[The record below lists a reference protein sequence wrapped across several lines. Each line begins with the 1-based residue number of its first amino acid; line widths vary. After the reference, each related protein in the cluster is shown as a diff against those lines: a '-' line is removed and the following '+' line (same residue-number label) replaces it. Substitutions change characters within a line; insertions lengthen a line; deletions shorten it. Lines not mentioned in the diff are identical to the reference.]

1 MSHFNEHTLEM
12 AIMELF
18 EQQGYS
24 YMNGETIHKE
34 QTEVLLRDDLRMYL
48 MDRYAQEGITSL
60 EVERVMAKLT
70 ADNGAPLYEQN
81 AQTYRLMTEGFAIK
95 REDASLPDLFVEV
108 IDFKDVDR
116 NIFKIVNQLEI
127 KGLERRIPDGIVY
140 VNGLPVVV
148 LEFKSAVKEDTTI
161 MNAYTQLTVRYRR
174 DIPELFRYN
183 AFVVISDGVNNKYGT
198 LFTPYEFFYA
208 WRKVERTDK
217 ANDGIDSLHTM
228 MKGLFRKDRLLSVMK
243 DFVFFPDTSKSER
256 KIVCRYPQFFATHR
270 LYENILEHSH
280 INLHGDGKGGTYF
293 GATGCGK
300 SLTMLFLTR
309 MLMRSR
315 HMASPTIVL
324 ITDRTDLDD
333 QLSAQFVNAKQFIG
347 DETVVNVETREEL
360 GKKLRG
366 RKSGGVF
373 LTTIQKFSEDINL
386 LSDRANIICISD
398 EAHRSQT
405 NVEQNVTITDKGVKR
420 SYGFAKYLHDSLPN
434 ATYVGFT
441 GTPIDATIDV
451 FGDVV
456 DSYTMTE
463 SVADGITRRI
473 VYEGRAAK
481 VFADHKQL
489 EAIEA
494 YYKECEEQGANE
506 YQIEE
511 SKKAVTQM
519 NKILGD
525 PNRLAVVARDFIEH
539 YEKRIEEGS
548 TVCGKA
554 MFVCSSREIAYD
566 LYKQIIA
573 LRPEWEEKIGSED
586 QTPVERIRL
595 VMTREKDDDPKLRE
609 LIGSDEDRKALDV
622 LFKNPDSN
630 FKIAIVVSM
639 WITGFDVPCLDTMY
653 IDKPLQKH
661 TLVQT
666 ISRVNRVYEGKDKGL
681 VVDYIGIKSNMNNA
695 LKQYAGGGDMG
706 DNVETIEQ
714 SVTMVK
720 DELDIL
726 RRMFHTFDY
735 SKFSTG
741 TPLEQLECLK
751 HAAEFVQVTEKTQN
765 QFMGHAK
772 KLKSAFN
779 LCSNHES
786 ISDKDHEDVHFFTG
800 VRSIIYKLTK
810 GDAPDASQ
818 MNRKVSQM
826 IAEAL
831 KSDGVEEVA
840 QVNANTK
847 DLDLLSEDY
856 MTRLEKLKL
865 PNTKVKLM
873 EKLLRTVITDFKK
886 VNKMKGV
893 DFTKRL
899 NALVQRYNDRSD
911 NAVFAEEVLNEVAK
925 QMAELLK
932 EVNKE
937 KKSFKDL
944 GITYEEK
951 AFYDILKEIAH
962 KFGFEYPEDKL
973 LTLAAAVKKMV
984 DDKSKYTDWAN
995 RSDIK
1000 AELQMDLIL
1009 ILAEHGYPPVPQ
1021 DEVFKE
1027 IFEQAEN
1034 FKKYE
1039 QADENDTGKTA
1050 PVISMYPQ
1058 FEEQEGM
1065 MMAAEP
1071 FECYKWNRFDQ
1082 DIIDFFGGDK
1092 TILVGCT
1099 KNKKQKDWILTHNIY
1114 NVRLGK
1120 TKGSMEE
1127 HREMFGRTSL
1137 LVLYEFGKP
1146 DKLSAY
1152 TVAGHKEMG
1161 KEELK
1166 AMDYPNKNPRRSY
1179 MTFSIEP
1186 LDIDLSLLVNHRLIE
1201 KLIEINPGN
1210 EKGTPVFIEP

>member
-24 YMNGETIHKE
+24 YVNGETIHKE
-34 QTEVLLRDDLRMYL
+34 LSEVLLKDDLRMYL
-48 MDRYAQEGITSL
+48 TDRYADEGITPL

-70 ADNGAPLYEQN
+70 ADNGVPLYQQN
-81 AQTYRLMTEGFAIK
+81 AYTYRLITEGFTIK
-95 REDASLPDLFVEV
+95 REDASQPDLFVEV

-116 NIFKIVNQLEI
+116 NIFKVVNQLEI
-127 KGLERRIPDGIVY
+127 KGAEKRIPDGIVY
-140 VNGLPVVV
+140 LNGLPVVV

-174 DIPELFRYN
+174 DIPDLFRYN

-198 LFTPYEFFYA
+198 MFTPYEFFYA
-208 WRKVERTDK
+208 WRKVEQTDK

-228 MKGLFRKDRLLSVMK
+228 MQGLFRKERLLSVIK
-243 DFVFFPDTSKSER
+243 DFVFFPDTSKNER
-256 KIVCRYPQFFATHR
+256 KIVCRYPQFFATHS
-270 LYENILEHSH
+270 LYDSILEHSH

-315 HMASPTIVL
+315 HLASPTIVL

-333 QLSAQFVNAKQFIG
+333 QLSVQFVNAKQFIG
-347 DETVVNVETREEL
+347 DETVINVETRKEL
-360 GKKLRG
+360 GKLLRG
-366 RKSGGVF
+366 RMSGGVF
-373 LTTIQKFSEDINL
+373 LTTIQKFSEDTDL

-405 NVEQNVTITDKGVKR
+405 NITQNITITDKGVKR

-481 VFADHKQL
+481 VFVDHRKLQ
-489 EAIEA
+489 EIEK
-494 YYKECEEQGANE
+494 YYQQCFDAGTNE

-519 NKILGD
+519 DKIIGD
-525 PNRLAVVARDFIEH
+525 QNRLAAVAKDFVEH
-539 YEKRIEEGS
+539 YEKRIEEGG

-554 MFVCSSREIAYD
+554 MFVCSNRQIAYD
-566 LYKQIIA
+566 LYKQIID
-573 LRPEWEEKIGSED
+573 LRPEWKAEKIKM
-586 QTPVERIRL
+586 
-595 VMTREKDDDPKLRE
+595 VMTRSKDDDNTLYN
-609 LIGSDEDRKALDV
+609 LLGNDDDRKKLD
-622 LFKNPDSN
+622 LKFKDPESE
-630 FKIAIVVSM
+630 FKIAIVVDM

-653 IDKPLQKH
+653 IDKPLQSH
-661 TLVQT
+661 TLIQT
-666 ISRVNRVYEGKDKGL
+666 ISRVNRVFEGKDKGL

-695 LKQYAGGGDMG
+695 LKQYAGGGDMD
-706 DNVETIEQ
+706 DNVETIEK
-714 SVTMVK
+714 SLVMVK

-726 RRMFHTFDY
+726 RRMFVQFDY
-735 SKFSTG
+735 SKFTTG
-741 TPLEQLECLK
+741 TSLEQLDCLK
-751 HAAEFVQVTEKTQN
+751 QAAEFVQATEKMQN
-765 QFMGHAK
+765 LFMGHVK

-779 LCSNHES
+779 LCLNHDE
-786 ISDKDHEDVHFFTG
+786 ISDKEREDIHFFTG

-810 GDAPDASQ
+810 GTAPDASQ

-826 IAEAL
+826 LQEAL
-831 KSDGVEEVA
+831 QSEGVEEVA
-840 QVNANTK
+840 QVNADTK

-856 MTRLEKLKL
+856 MARLEKLSL

-873 EKLLRTVITDFKK
+873 EKLLRTVINEFKK

-899 NALVQRYNDRSD
+899 NSLVEKYNDRSD
-911 NAVFAEEVLNEVAK
+911 NAIFAQEVLDEVAK

-951 AFYDILKEIAH
+951 AFYDILKDIAN

-973 LTLAAAVKKMV
+973 LVLSAAVKNMV

-1039 QADENDTGKTA
+1039 VEAA
-1050 PVISMYPQ
+1050 YISSNVDDSKVVPMYPQ
-1058 FEEQEGM
+1058 MEGFSD
-1065 MMAAEP
+1065 MAAE
-1071 FECYKWNRFDQ
+1071 EQQ
-1082 DIIDFFGGDK
+1082 D
-1092 TILVGCT
+1092 
-1099 KNKKQKDWILTHNIY
+1099 
-1114 NVRLGK
+1114 
-1120 TKGSMEE
+1120 
-1127 HREMFGRTSL
+1127 
-1137 LVLYEFGKP
+1137 
-1146 DKLSAY
+1146 
-1152 TVAGHKEMG
+1152 
-1161 KEELK
+1161 
-1166 AMDYPNKNPRRSY
+1166 
-1179 MTFSIEP
+1179 
-1186 LDIDLSLLVNHRLIE
+1186 
-1201 KLIEINPGN
+1201 
-1210 EKGTPVFIEP
+1210 

>member
-24 YMNGETIHKE
+24 YVNGETIHKE
-34 QTEVLLRDDLRMYL
+34 LSEVLLRDDLKMYL
-48 MDRYAQEGITSL
+48 MDRYRKDGITSL
-60 EVERVMAKLT
+60 EVERVLAKLT
-70 ADNGAPLYEQN
+70 ADNGAPFYVQN

-95 REDASLPDLFVEV
+95 REDASKPDLFVEV
-108 IDFKDVDR
+108 IDFENTER
-116 NIFKIVNQLEI
+116 NIFKVVNQLEI
-127 KGLERRIPDGIVY
+127 KGTQKRIPDGIVY

-148 LEFKSAVKEDTTI
+148 LEFKSAVKTDATI

-183 AFVVISDGVNNKYGT
+183 AFVVISDGVNNKYGA
-198 LFTPYEFFYA
+198 LFADYDFFYA
-208 WRKVERTDK
+208 WRKIERTDK
-217 ANDGIDSLHTM
+217 PGDGIDTLHTM
-228 MKGLFRKDRLLSVMK
+228 MQGLFRKERLLSVIK
-243 DFVFFPDTSKSER
+243 DFVFFPDNSKNEL

-280 INLHGDGKGGTYF
+280 INVLGDGKGGTYF

-309 MLMRSR
+309 M
-315 HMASPTIVL
+315 
-324 ITDRTDLDD
+324 
-333 QLSAQFVNAKQFIG
+333 
-347 DETVVNVETREEL
+347 TRREL
-360 GKKLRG
+360 GELLRG

-373 LTTIQKFSEDINL
+373 LTTIQKFSEDTDL
-386 LSDRANIICISD
+386 LSERANIICISD
-398 EAHRSQT
+398 EAHRSQA
-405 NVEQNVTITDKGVKR
+405 NVEQNVKITDKGVKR

-456 DSYTMTE
+456 DSYSMTE

-481 VFADHKQL
+481 VFTDGRQL
-489 EAIEA
+489 QEIEN
-494 YYKECEEQGANE
+494 YYKKCEEEGANE
-506 YQIEE
+506 FQIEE

-525 PNRLAVVARDFIEH
+525 PQRLAVVAKDFVEH

-554 MFVCSSREIAYD
+554 MFVCSSRQIAYD

-573 LRPEWEEKIGSED
+573 LRPEWEE
-586 QTPVERIRL
+586 ERIKM
-595 VMTREKDDDPKLRE
+595 VMTRSKDDEPQLYDL
-609 LIGSDEDRKALDV
+609 LGTDEDRKKLD
-622 LFKNPDSN
+622 LKFKTPDSD
-630 FKIAIVVSM
+630 FKIAIVVDM
-639 WITGFDVPCLDTMY
+639 WITGFDAPCLDTMY

-661 TLVQT
+661 TLIQT

-681 VVDYIGIKSNMNNA
+681 VVDYLGIKSNMNNA
-695 LKQYAGGGDMG
+695 LKQYAGGGDLG
-706 DNVETIEQ
+706 ENIETIEK
-714 SVTMVK
+714 SLTMVK

-726 RRMFHTFDY
+726 KRLFAQFDY
-735 SKFSTG
+735 SKFTTG

-751 HAAEFVQVTEKTQN
+751 RAAEFIQSTEKTQN
-765 QFMGHAK
+765 LFMGHVK

-779 LCSNHES
+779 ICSNHDE
-786 ISDKDHEDVHFFTG
+786 INDEDRENIHFFTG
-800 VRSIIYKLTK
+800 VRSIIFKLTK
-810 GDAPDASQ
+810 GDAPDVTQ

-826 IAEAL
+826 LEKAL
-831 KSDGVEEVA
+831 QADGVEEVA
-840 QVNANTK
+840 QVNVNSK

-856 MTRLEKLKL
+856 MARLEKLDM

-873 EKLLRTVITDFKK
+873 EKLLRTVINEFKK

-899 NALVQRYNDRSD
+899 NSLVDKYNDRSD
-911 NAVFAEEVLNEVAK
+911 NAVFAQEVLNEVAK

-944 GITYEEK
+944 GISYEEK

-973 LTLAAAVKKMV
+973 LALSADVKKMI

-995 RSDIK
+995 RTDIK

-1021 DEVFKE
+1021 DDVFKE

-1039 QADENDTGKTA
+1039 KAD
-1050 PVISMYPQ
+1050 S
-1058 FEEQEGM
+1058 EESST
-1065 MMAAEP
+1065 
-1071 FECYKWNRFDQ
+1071 D
-1082 DIIDFFGGDK
+1082 
-1092 TILVGCT
+1092 V
-1099 KNKKQKDWILTHNIY
+1099 
-1114 NVRLGK
+1114 
-1120 TKGSMEE
+1120 
-1127 HREMFGRTSL
+1127 
-1137 LVLYEFGKP
+1137 
-1146 DKLSAY
+1146 
-1152 TVAGHKEMG
+1152 
-1161 KEELK
+1161 EEL
-1166 AMDYPNKNPRRSY
+1166 AQQM
-1179 MTFSIEP
+1179 
-1186 LDIDLSLLVNHRLIE
+1186 SLISAFTA
-1201 KLIEINPGN
+1201 GN
-1210 EKGTPVFIEP
+1210 ENEVPEPKVIPIYDEYRQGCIPLYTLRAACGYFEDGEVPEEEGWVDATGNGFTPDPKRHFAVHAKGDSMLPKIKDGDICVFEWYRAGSRNGEIVLTQSSEFDSEYGGKYTIKKYHSEKVVTEEGWQHSKVELIPLNKDFDVIELDEETEYRTIGILNCVL